1 MLVAGWRIGYEP
13 EAISYTEAPEK
24 LLQLIKQRYRWTRGI
39 LQSMRKHSSLLIK
52 PIGGWKTLITMWQ
65 MVFESVIWPIA
76 NIWAN
81 AIFLFVAIWY
91 GLSPLLLLWWIQL
104 TVLDMIDAM
113 YCITLEEEQLSLV
126 PYAVLYRLM
135 FIQIVDVTKLL
146 GTLEELLGLQMSW
159 GKLERIGRL

>member
-1 MLVAGWRIGYEP
+1 
-13 EAISYTEAPEK
+13 
-24 LLQLIKQRYRWTRGI
+24 
-39 LQSMRKHSSLLIK
+39 
-52 PIGGWKTLITMWQ
+52 MWQ